1 MNGPN
6 KQPSK
11 FRRKVL
17 AAAAAG
23 AVLVT
28 TAWGVAPATAVQ
40 PGAPSSQQS
49 AASQVTAGKVSK
61 ADAQEKFTD
70 KAKAQLTKNKTADY
84 WVKMKPKAD
93 LSKAKSIKN
102 WDERGD
108 YVVKELK
115 ATATASQKS
124 TVASL
129 DKAGAEYT
137 SYWLSNRVLVKGG
150 TMKQATTL
158 ATDSNVAEIHESVVV
173 DKPDP
178 VAEKNTKSVNGKNA
192 VEWGIEET
200 GAPEAWAAGITGE
213 GITVAS
219 VDSGTQYD
227 HPALVNQY
235 RGNNGDGTFTNDY
248 NWLDT
253 TGRCDGAPCD
263 SADNVSHGTHT
274 MGTMVGTDGGEN
286 QIGMAPGAKWIEA
299 NGCDTCADAALLSA
313 GEWMMAPTDAQGENP
328 DVSKRPQIIN
338 NSWGSSAAGSI
349 DDWYKDITDGWAASG
364 MFGVW
369 SAGNAGPQCQ
379 TTSSPGANTAN
390 YSVGN
395 YQSNGTISTLS
406 SRGTGEDGEIKPN
419 IAAPGSNIR
428 SAVVGSQYGNLSGT
442 SMAAPHV
449 SGAVALLWSA
459 SPSLVGDIEGTK
471 EILNQTAI
479 DTDDTSCGGTAENN
493 NVFGEGKLDVMAML
507 DAAPGQESG
516 TVEGTVANA
525 DAEAVSGADVT
536 IVNGDFSRTVTA
548 DADGQYSVKA
558 PGGETTV
565 TASAFGYASSTQT
578 VTVAAEESVT
588 ADFELSPAA
597 THTVSGTVKD
607 DAEKPVAGA
616 EVSIHAQVDPVTT
629 DADGA
634 FSFADVPE
642 GDYAVAA
649 SAGRCYGDAK
659 QDFTVDGDETVALSL
674 SLVKDEWGYTCS
686 EGTGEYLQ
694 GDTEVTLT
702 GDDAAAKITLPFE
715 FPLYGEKFKDA
726 YVTTNG
732 FLTFG
737 ATSTV
742 YQNGP
747 LPSTTAPNAGLYPFW
762 DDLRMDDDSQVYT
775 KATEIDGQE
784 AFTVE
789 WRDVSL
795 RSPATDRVNFSATL
809 LANGTVSYGYGELAD
824 TDAGKGA
831 SATVGLENSAGSIG
845 FEYSLNTAFAAKD
858 LSVTFV
864 APPTA
869 QLKGKVTDAN
879 TNKVVKGATVT
890 ITDADGKETVATTG
904 DDGKYFQTLVLG
916 KYTYTIESKGYEA
929 VSGSANLNKAGG
941 AVTKHGKLKA
951 PRLEVDK
958 DELKATLAL
967 GKSVERKVKV
977 TNTGTAPAKVSM
989 SAGGSGYEVL
999 DGNGTKG
1006 AIQGVTGDAT
1016 VLDGLKKAGPKSKGT
1031 TTQSSKANGKD
1042 AKRSLST
1049 AKQTG
1054 KGEFGTSKSPVTP
1067 TAPKVKAGETVLSHS
1082 SSQAIVPV
1090 NSAACNG
1097 GPTQVLRTFTL
1108 KDFDIDSS
1116 FDVSEV
1122 QFGVETNS
1130 QAQDVTV
1137 NLYTLDGELAYAN
1150 MEKIGTATT
1159 NLAAQEATMVSVP
1172 VEGTVPAG
1180 GTLVA
1185 EITNE
1190 VGATFYVGSNA
1201 EAETAPS
1208 YIASETCNIPEP
1220 TPTADI
1226 DFPDMHVVMNV
1237 VGSSAGGGVDW
1248 MDVQPSE
1255 FTLAPGKSVTVT
1267 TEITADVDQPGIYS
1281 ATLTP
1286 SATTPYPAAEV
1297 AVAMTVKAPAGWGKI
1312 TGVVSGEDGPLED
1325 AVVHLDGISYDVTL
1339 RTDKD
1344 GRYAYWM
1351 QKSNAPLTVTVSA
1364 NGYIPA
1370 TKKAQIISGQTSVYN
1385 FTLKSLK

>member
-1 MNGPN
+1 MNGPS

-40 PGAPSSQQS
+40 SGAPSSQS
-49 AASQVTAGKVSK
+49 NAAVQVSTGKVSK
-61 ADAQEKFTD
+61 AAAEEKFTD
-70 KAKAQLTKNKTADY
+70 QAKAELTKNKTADY

-93 LSKAKSIKN
+93 LSKAKTIKD
-102 WDERGD
+102 WDERGE

-115 ATATASQKS
+115 AKANASQKA
-124 TVASL
+124 TIASL
-129 DKAGAEYT
+129 DKADADYT
-137 SYWLSNRVLVKGG
+137 SFWLSNRVLVKGG
-150 TMKQATTL
+150 TMKQATSL
-158 ATDSNVAEIHESVVV
+158 AMDANVAEIHESVVM

-178 VAEKNTKSVNGKNA
+178 LVVKSTKSDSGTNA

-200 GAPEAWAAGITGE
+200 GAPEVWAQGITGE

-248 NWLDT
+248 NWFDA
-253 TGRCDGAPCD
+253 TGQCDGAPCD
-263 SADNVSHGTHT
+263 TAGNSSHGTHT
-274 MGTMVGTDGGEN
+274 MGTMVGSDGGEN
-286 QIGMAPGAKWIEA
+286 QVGMAPGAKWIEA
-299 NGCDTCADAALLSA
+299 NGCDTCADDALLSS
-313 GEWMMAPTDAQGENP
+313 GQWMMAPTDAQGENP
-328 DVSKRPQIIN
+328 DASKRPQIVN
-338 NSWGSSAAGSI
+338 NSWGASDAGVV
-349 DDWYKDITDGWAASG
+349 DDWYKDITDGWDASG
-364 MFGVW
+364 IFGVW
-369 SAGNAGPQCQ
+369 SAGNAGAQCQ

-395 YQSNGTISTLS
+395 YQSNGSISPLS
-406 SRGTGEDGEIKPN
+406 SRGTGEDDGIKPN
-419 IAAPGSNIR
+419 IAAPGTNIR
-428 SAVVGSQYGNLSGT
+428 STIVGGQYGNLSGT

-459 SPSLVGDIEGTK
+459 SPALVGDIEGTK
-471 EILNQTAI
+471 DILNRTAI
-479 DTDDTSCGGTAENN
+479 DTDDTSCGGTVENN
-493 NVFGEGKLDVMAML
+493 NVFGEGKLDVVAML
-507 DAAPGQESG
+507 DAAPGQDVGTLDG
-516 TVEGTVANA
+516 TVVDA
-525 DAEAVSGADVT
+525 DGEAISGAEITV
-536 IVNGDFSRTVTA
+536 VNGDFSRTLAT
-548 DADGQYSVKA
+548 DADGKYSVKA
-558 PGGETTV
+558 PAGETTV
-565 TASAFGYASSTQT
+565 TASAFGYTAASET
-578 VTVAAEESVT
+578 VTVVAEESVT
-588 ADFELSPAA
+588 ADFTLEAAA

-607 DAEKPVAGA
+607 AADEPVAGA
-616 EVSIHAQVDPVTT
+616 EVKIHAQVDPVTT

-634 FSFADVPE
+634 FSFSDISEAEYTVT
-642 GDYAVAA
+642 A
-649 SAGRCYGDAK
+649 SAGQCYSGAEETV
-659 QDFTVDGDETVALSL
+659 TVDGDETVALTL
-674 SLVKDEWGYTCS
+674 QLVKDGWGYTCAES
-686 EGTGEYLQ
+686 TGEYLQ
-694 GDTEVTLT
+694 GDTELDLS
-702 GDDAAAKITLPFE
+702 GDDAAEKVTLPFE
-715 FPLYGEKFKDA
+715 FPLYEKEFTEA
-726 YVTTNG
+726 SVATNG

-737 ATSTV
+737 ATSTEFS
-742 YQNGP
+742 NGA
-747 LPSTTAPNAGLYPFW
+747 LPSSSAPNAAVYPFW
-762 DDLRMDDDSQVYT
+762 DDLVVDAEAGVYT
-775 KATEIDGQE
+775 KTTEIDGVD
-784 AFTVE
+784 AFIVE
-789 WRDVSL
+789 WRNV
-795 RSPATDRVNFSATL
+795 RAASPTTDRVSFSATL
-809 LANGTVSYGYGELAD
+809 TADGGITFGYGDQTD
-824 TDAGKGA
+824 TETAKGS
-831 SATVGLENSAGSIG
+831 SATVGVENATGTVG
-845 FEYSLNTAFAAKD
+845 FEYSFNSAFAAKD
-858 LSVTFV
+858 LSISFLT
-864 APPTA
+864 PPTA

-879 TNKVVKGATVT
+879 TNKVIKGATVT
-890 ITDADGKETVATTG
+890 IVDADGQETVATTG
-904 DDGKYFQTLVLG
+904 EDGKYFQTLVLG

-929 VSGSANLNKAGG
+929 VSGTANLNKDGG

-951 PRLEVDK
+951 PRLEVDT
-958 DELKATLAL
+958 DELKANVGI

-977 TNTGTAPAKVSM
+977 TNTGTAPAEVSM
-989 SAGGSGYEVL
+989 TAGGAGYEVL
-999 DGNGTKG
+999 DGTGSKG
-1006 AIQGVTGDAT
+1006 AIQGVTGEAT
-1016 VLDGLKKAGPKSKGT
+1016 VLDGVSKAGTKSKGT
-1031 TTQSSKANGKD
+1031 TTAAKD
-1042 AKRSLST
+1042 EKNAQRSLST
-1049 AKQTG
+1049 AKQSG
-1054 KGEFGTSKSPVTP
+1054 KGELGTSKSPVTP
-1067 TAPKVKAGETVLSHS
+1067 SAPEVKAGETVLTHS
-1082 SSQAIVPV
+1082 SSQDIIPV

-1108 KDFDIDSS
+1108 EDFDIKSS

-1130 QAQDVTV
+1130 EAQEVTV

-1150 MEKIGTATT
+1150 MEKIGSATT
-1159 NLAAQEATMVSVP
+1159 NLGVQEATIVSVP

-1185 EITNE
+1185 EISNE
-1190 VGATFYVGSNA
+1190 IGATFYVGSNA

-1208 YIASETCNIPEP
+1208 YIASEFCGIPEP
-1220 TPTADI
+1220 SATADI

-1248 MDVQPSE
+1248 LDVQPAE

-1267 TEITADVDQPGIYS
+1267 STFTADVDQPGVYT

-1286 SATTPYPAAEV
+1286 SAVTPYAPVEVAAE
-1297 AVAMTVKAPAGWGKI
+1297 MTVKAPAGWGKI

-1325 AVVHLDGISYDVTL
+1325 AVVHLDGRSYDVTL